1 MSELRRWS
9 AEDATAEELALLE
22 AGRRVQPSTKAWA
35 RAKALGAGAAVA
47 TIGAAAPVAAATKSG
62 MTLASKLVILSLV
75 GGGVVAGAVAVRSAR
90 TRAAPPAH
98 AELAAPGV
106 PSREAARPE
115 PSPAE
120 PPTASA
126 SVTVVASAA
135 PSAAPDRPRAAA
147 PRPASSSES
156 LNRELQALELAHQA
170 LAQHNPRTALGVLDR
185 YRAQFPEGR
194 LASEAVVLRV
204 QALVALGDRAGAQ
217 ALADAYSAANPG
229 TPYARRLREIV
240 QGQ

>member
-1 MSELRRWS
+1 MGWLARWWRQS
-9 AEDATAEELALLE
+9 DHYDRLSSHLQAWGLATVARFTIALIA
-22 AGRRVQPSTKAWA
+22 AGLSVD
-35 RAKALGAGAAVA
+35 ALGTIWTPTGPRGVVPLACTLAASVGAAV
-47 TIGAAAPVAAATKSG
+47 GALLWVLRWPTRAAAT
-62 MTLASKLVILSLV
+62 AFAVLS
-75 GGGVVAGAVAVRSAR
+75 
-90 TRAAPPAH
+90 
-98 AELAAPGV
+98 
-106 PSREAARPE
+106 
-115 PSPAE
+115 
-120 PPTASA
+120 TASI
-126 SVTVVASAA
+126 
-135 PSAAPDRPRAAA
+135 
-147 PRPASSSES
+147 
-156 LNRELQALELAHQA
+156 ALIA